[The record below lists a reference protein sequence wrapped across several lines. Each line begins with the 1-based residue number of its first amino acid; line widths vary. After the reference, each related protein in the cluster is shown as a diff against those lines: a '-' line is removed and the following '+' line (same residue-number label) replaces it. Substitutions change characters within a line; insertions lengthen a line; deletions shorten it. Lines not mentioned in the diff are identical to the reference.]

1 MDEIIRK
8 SLDFIKVMN
17 EDNTTDEADKEKK
30 IRRQDYIDWLK
41 RKRMKPEARDLFVK
55 DAVATPEKW
64 KKVLGYVSQAKSIIA
79 NDAKSKGTLKKK
91 KDSDEKT
98 AAGLDKLSKYFKEN
112 VLIKGGKADN
122 MSIEDIAKKH
132 GVSVESIEKQIE
144 QGISIE
150 SEHVGSDTSRA
161 REISMDHLAE
171 FPDYYDRLNRMED
184 KAKKDFRIEDQITT
198 GAQVGIIED
207 YEVRKQT
214 LTSSMSD
221 IRVDYAKGI
230 VDSIKLYSDLI
241 ARAKGQYDMRNLVI
255 QLEHHIEEDGIELDE
270 AIEILD
276 KNGREEVLSYQK
288 EINKTK
294 EPEDVD
300 LSNELT
306 KGEKKELDNEKTIE
320 EKNEVNEEDTTF
332 GASDVVSKYMDS
344 FVQN

>member
-1 MDEIIRK
+1 
-8 SLDFIKVMN
+8 
-17 EDNTTDEADKEKK
+17 
-30 IRRQDYIDWLK
+30 
-41 RKRMKPEARDLFVK
+41 
-55 DAVATPEKW
+55 
-64 KKVLGYVSQAKSIIA
+64 
-79 NDAKSKGTLKKK
+79 
-91 KDSDEKT
+91 
-98 AAGLDKLSKYFKEN
+98 
-112 VLIKGGKADN
+112 